1 MRLFTLFLSLLI
13 ALTATAQNNPADYQV
28 TLNGIGPFKINMKK
42 TDVEK
47 LLGYRI
53 STPHN
58 SNKDSYTNDT
68 VKVSYKEMEI
78 ALVFYQNYIAE
89 NKTEL
94 AIWSVESSSPLLKTK
109 SGIAIGDDKI
119 KAITTYDGYNMNISY
134 EWSQG
139 SNGEYKKSKNKSQI
153 MLMGENSISVIYF
166 KMTDNKIT
174 GFETAVYEGD

>member
-1 MRLFTLFLSLLI
+1 MRAI
-13 ALTATAQNNPADYQV
+13 ALFMSLICTLTGTAQINLADYQV
-28 TLNGIGPFKINMKK
+28 SLNGIGPFKINMKK

-47 LLGYRI
+47 LLGYKI

-58 SNKDSYTNDT
+58 SNKDSYANDT
-68 VKVSYKEMEI
+68 VKIVYKEM
-78 ALVFYQNYIAE
+78 AVSLVFYQNYIAE

-94 AIWSVESSSPLLKTK
+94 ALWSVESSSPLLKTR

-119 KAITTYDGYNMNISY
+119 KLITTYDGYNMNITY
-134 EWSQG
+134 EWNQG
-139 SNGEYKKSKNKSQI
+139 NNGEYKRSKNKSQV

>member
-1 MRLFTLFLSLLI
+1 MRPFTVFLSLLI
-13 ALTATAQNNPADYQV
+13 AITATAQTSPADYQV

-42 TDVEK
+42 ADVEK
-47 LLGYRI
+47 LLGYSI

-58 SNKDSYTNDT
+58 SNKDSNTNDT
-68 VKVSYKEMEI
+68 VKIVYKEMAI

-94 AIWSVESSSPLLKTK
+94 AVWSIESSSPLLKTK

-139 SNGEYKKSKNKSQI
+139 SNGEYKKNKSKSKI
-153 MLMGENSISVIYF
+153 MLTGDNSISVIYF

-174 GFETAVYEGD
+174 GFEVSVYEGD